1 MSLAWDAPKRI
12 VRLEFSRF
20 TSSKATA
27 TKGWLLSPP
36 FNIFVPC
43 SIIDLAPQVRRARP
57 STLPAPLRANL
68 FDNLATGSPAG
79 AGHAISAAL
88 CERSR
93 RGEPV
98 PAMWN
103 RYRDHPQVLQRAR

>member
-43 SIIDLAPQVRRARP
+43 SIIDLAPKYGERGPQPYPLHCGPIYSTIWRRLPCGRRAC
-57 STLPAPLRANL
+57 
-68 FDNLATGSPAG
+68 D
-79 AGHAISAAL
+79 L
-88 CERSR
+88 CYSVRTIPPWGTCACHVEQI
-93 RGEPV
+93 P
-98 PAMWN
+98 
-103 RYRDHPQVLQRAR
+103 